1 MDFRDNQIILRIFY
15 QIANGL
21 DHIHGLGFAM
31 QNLEPKNVLIDSE
44 YNVKLFNYGMYHQ
57 TNRGKC
63 VTFPIGWEVLSKLRM
78 NGFLLIFSL
87 TSSFIYL
94 RNIRYMSPE
103 RLLGSKDNI
112 KNDVWS
118 LAVIIIELIFEAP
131 IWPSLNSAQV
141 IVFLWMEWNYR
152 AIT

>member
-63 VTFPIGWEVLSKLRM
+63 VTFPIG
-78 NGFLLIFSL
+78 
-87 TSSFIYL
+87 
-94 RNIRYMSPE
+94 
-103 RLLGSKDNI
+103 
-112 KNDVWS
+112 
-118 LAVIIIELIFEAP
+118 
-131 IWPSLNSAQV
+131 
-141 IVFLWMEWNYR
+141 
-152 AIT
+152 

>member
-1 MDFRDNQIILRIFY
+1 
-15 QIANGL
+15 
-21 DHIHGLGFAM
+21 
-31 QNLEPKNVLIDSE
+31 
-44 YNVKLFNYGMYHQ
+44 
-57 TNRGKC
+57 
-63 VTFPIGWEVLSKLRM
+63 M

-141 IVFLWMEWNYR
+141 IVFL
-152 AIT
+152 